1 MKTSRN
7 AFTSLLTVMAM
18 TLAVLS
24 GTASPAY
31 GTPDSAK
38 AKGGK
43 ANAYGVSEVKTETI
57 QLVSINDFH
66 GNILPSSSNPGIA
79 KIAGVLD
86 EMRELNPNTY
96 FFASGDVF
104 QGTAISNLT
113 YGRSVNDALKAMDL
127 QASALGNHEY
137 DWGTDWINIW
147 SEEGD
152 YPFLASNIVY
162 KANGEPVGYAQP
174 YMIKTYTLSNGRKV
188 DIGFIGIATPETAFK
203 TLPANVA
210 DVDFTD
216 PIKATNQWSAY
227 LKNAKKV
234 DAVVALTHL
243 GGYQAKDT
251 GAISGEVYDYAMGVS
266 NVDLIFSAHTH
277 QEIDGKVNGI
287 QILQGYYNGR
297 DLSVGQLE
305 FNNRSSQLVGVEGYY
320 DQIYDRIADLPVNAD
335 VAAIVEE
342 YRAALAP
349 ILNEVIGTNAQE
361 LLHNTSDMNVTAMG
375 QWAAKALATIGDT
388 QIAIINGGGIRA
400 GLDAGPITM
409 GEMYTIFPFDNTLN
423 TLEVTGTQLKAL
435 IDHGIDSNK
444 LTSSGFGP
452 GQFYG
457 INVVYDPTA
466 PYESKVVSMALLDGT
481 PIEPDG
487 IYSVST
493 LDFLV
498 TGGDKYKFTGA
509 TNVIDT
515 FIPVRQALVGYIQGL
530 PNQTLTFT
538 YVPNLIPQ

>member
-320 DQIYDRIADLPVNAD
+320 DQIYDRISKLPINEE
-335 VAAIVEE
+335 VAGIVEA
-342 YRAALAP
+342 YQTALNP
-349 ILNEVIGTNAQE
+349 FLKKVIGTNAQE
-361 LLHNTSDMNVTAMG
+361 LLHNTDDMNVTPMG
-375 QWAAKALATIGDT
+375 QWAAKALAEIGGT
-388 QIAIINGGGIRA
+388 QIAIINGGGIRS

-409 GEMYTIFPFDNTLN
+409 GEMYAIFPFDNTLN
-423 TLEVTGTQLKAL
+423 TLKVTGTQLEAL
-435 IDHGIDSNK
+435 INHGIDSNIP
-444 LTSSGFGP
+444 SGGFKP

-457 INVVYDPTA
+457 INVVYDPDA
-466 PYESKVVSMALLDGT
+466 AYGSKVVSMTLLEDNS
-481 PIEPDG
+481 PIEPNG

-493 LDFLV
+493 LDYLV
-498 TGGDKYKFTGA
+498 TGGDKYSFTGA
-509 TNVIDT
+509 IDVVDT
-515 FIPVRQALVGYIQGL
+515 FIPVREVLVGYIEGL
-530 PNQTLTFT
+530 PKQTLTFT